1 MKPEHAVAAGGLC
14 FLVIGGLL
22 LAVSVYRGRKL
33 CRVLAERM
41 PLKYAELGSPLP
53 GYFHSARRA
62 AYFQFIMRRKF
73 EELGDPQLAESF
85 SRLHR
90 FEVRQL
96 VFLTLG
102 FGALGVAYLWLHFAP
117 AGHVPLP

>member
-1 MKPEHAVAAGGLC
+1 M
-14 FLVIGGLL
+14 IGGLL
-22 LAVSVYRGRKL
+22 LAISVYRGRKL

-73 EELGDPQLAESF
+73 EGLEDLQLAESF
-85 SRLHR
+85 SHLHR

-96 VFLTLG
+96 IFLAIG
-102 FGALGVAYLWLHFAP
+102 FGALGVAYLWLHYAP
-117 AGHVPLP
+117 AVPLPPP